1 MFKLQK
7 CGIYLAPK
15 ILAYYQRK
23 KKFTNASHEK
33 KIYYWPGRTA
43 KMWCAALN
51 THKCTPCTFIEFNS
65 VCS

>member
-33 KIYYWPGRTA
+33 KKFTIG
-43 KMWCAALN
+43 LEEQQ
-51 THKCTPCTFIEFNS
+51 KCG
-65 VCS
+65 VLH

>member
-33 KIYYWPGRTA
+33 KNLLLAW
-43 KMWCAALN
+43 KNSKNVVC
-51 THKCTPCTFIEFNS
+51 CIEHT
-65 VCS
+65 